1 MTMIARITK
10 FAAAPLYNFEL
21 SRGQKIASF
30 GQYRI
35 VKVEAMPQ
43 EGEEVPTDVADA
55 MRDSDILAPWLRS
68 LEDGFRQR
76 RDNTPDFMVY
86 VFPGGETGKRWLQSR
101 EPLHD
106 LREAQMFLDALLAA
120 FRLNKPERVFIPP
133 SLMIGAAMPNPE
145 LDSIFAGEAPVQKE
159 HLVFMDRPPYLL
171 KDEAVYKL
179 RKSDLSELEL
189 LCSLAARGFTTRLEV
204 PLRRF
209 VGSQEKTPVE
219 KFVDLLVSL
228 EALYGDD
235 DRAALAH
242 KIAFRAST
250 ITVQSVAARE
260 KMFKLL
266 KQAYDRRSK
275 ILHGKAA
282 DVKWV
287 QQNLSMVEQIVRW
300 SLTWALRRLAKT
312 GRVPGGRD
320 VDTLCFE
327 NSPGQ
332 L

>member
-1 MTMIARITK
+1 MVRITK
-10 FAAAPLYNFEL
+10 FALAPLYNFAL

-30 GQYRI
+30 GHYRI
-35 VKVEAMPQ
+35 VKVQAMPQ
-43 EGEEVPTDVADA
+43 EGEELPNDVAEA
-55 MRDSDILAPWLRS
+55 MSDNEALAPWLRT
-68 LEDGFRQR
+68 LKDGFRQR
-76 RDNTPDFMVY
+76 RDNTPEFMVY
-86 VFPGGETGKRWLQSR
+86 VFPERKIAEGWLKHEDPLHNFR
-101 EPLHD
+101 EAWLFLEPLLTA
-106 LREAQMFLDALLAA
+106 LRLK
-120 FRLNKPERVFIPP
+120 KPERVFIPS
-133 SLMIGAAMPNPE
+133 SLTIGAAIPNPE
-145 LDSIFAGEAPVQKE
+145 LDSIFAGEAPLQTE
-159 HLVFMDRPPYLL
+159 NIVFLDRPPYLQ
-171 KDEAVYKL
+171 KEEAVYKL
-179 RKSDLSELEL
+179 RKGDLSELEL
-189 LCSLAARGFTTRLEV
+189 LCSLAALGYATRLEV

-209 VGSQEKTPVE
+209 VGAQEKTPVE

-287 QQNLSMVEQIVRW
+287 QQNVDMVEQIVRW
-300 SLTWALRRLAKT
+300 SLTWALRRLSKT

-320 VDTLCFE
+320 VDSLCFE
-327 NSPGQ
+327 NTPGQ